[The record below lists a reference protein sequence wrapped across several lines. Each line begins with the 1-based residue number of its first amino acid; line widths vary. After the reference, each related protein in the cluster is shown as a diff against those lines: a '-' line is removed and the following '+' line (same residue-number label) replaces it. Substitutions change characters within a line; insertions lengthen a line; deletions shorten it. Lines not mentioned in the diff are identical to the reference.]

1 MSVVYWRLSCDF
13 HSWAQGY
20 SLRCGKQNHWCLSVC
35 FEDCTNFQVSSWSYL
50 EIDRNCLLC
59 ALCLWSGGGVCLWL
73 PSCQGNTSGQE
84 AVAGAGCTWWQTIA
98 QGAGRMFPPGS
109 ILGRWKVAMLT
120 MLLAKYEAILR
131 ILMQEEC
138 AVLHFEWPAVP
149 CPWSFHVR
157 KTTFLLVRSCCS
169 AFQPP
174 PTGVTVA
181 AVAFVWSPRRVSVNK
196 WLSLTQD
203 WRNGL
208 FLLFQPDCLWNA
220 SEVSGGY
227 DGQGAM
233 WYPVFWISCS
243 LAHWPQQ
250 LVVVLPCRN
259 NFCIFLSFLYFL
271 KTASPL
277 IVFSWSQKICY
288 DLVLSSDHGG
298 QQLLSPQ
305 LWQPL

>member
-138 AVLHFEWPAVP
+138 AVLHFEWP
-149 CPWSFHVR
+149 
-157 KTTFLLVRSCCS
+157 RS
-169 AFQPP
+169 PMP
-174 PTGVTVA
+174 
-181 AVAFVWSPRRVSVNK
+181 
-196 WLSLTQD
+196 
-203 WRNGL
+203 
-208 FLLFQPDCLWNA
+208 
-220 SEVSGGY
+220 
-227 DGQGAM
+227 
-233 WYPVFWISCS
+233 
-243 LAHWPQQ
+243 
-250 LVVVLPCRN
+250 VVLSCQEDNVSPCQKLLLCLSASSYRSDSGSSG
-259 NFCIFLSFLYFL
+259 FCLVSKEGICEQVIVLNPGL
-271 KTASPL
+271 KKWAVSPL
-277 IVFSWSQKICY
+277 PARLFVKC
-288 DLVLSSDHGG
+288 
-298 QQLLSPQ
+298 
-305 LWQPL
+305 